1 MSLTLPT
8 NYENATQLNNIN
20 ENWIVQLYYG
30 DETNFTGISLKD
42 TIVNSIE
49 YEGIITNVPAIRNSI
64 NVFESTADS
73 GNITLNII
81 NRVKKVGNAD
91 KKLSETLHTKIV
103 NEDIY
108 INRKIKVYSQINNDS
123 NLSNCLLLFEG
134 KIKTIAHSLTNLTL
148 TAINNNVYDD
158 IELLKTTSNG
168 VVIPLAFGKF
178 AEHSSINDSYF
189 GLGYT
194 GDLDNITSTTGLPI
208 NSQILKT
215 SNISGSD
222 KFTSYALRPAF
233 LAIKDMNEDISTIE
247 ENTDEIEE
255 NEHLVNSNQL
265 RNTRVSYIVGP
276 DAVNASFVSN
286 EQTEATKKPS
296 FFIYDNCYNKFLPIW
311 TYGKDYGN
319 GYSGVY
325 NDYDTFEVESGAYAL
340 WTDIGFRRGFF
351 IRPHTI
357 EPVSSNNGYNSF
369 GRTVT
374 IEEDNNNPL
383 SNAIDSDTTTY
394 AQIDFS
400 VTSTSFISYGYYK
413 FKIRLKPP
421 SGQISQVTDEGF
433 KSDVVL
439 RYKYT
444 GTNTHLFKIY
454 VKNMDSSVIYQT
466 GNDTTIK
473 LRPINVNFGVQ
484 DIELMIR
491 VSADQ
496 STTNVG
502 NFKLYDIYWNCEY
515 ANSYKEVDGVI
526 EYNDSPEKIYTAL
539 DGVSKLNNI
548 TPGVNNTIENILDA
562 HRELLF
568 RYTDIGNSAPINYD
582 QLLDRRKFW
591 HIRDSIHEETTL
603 KEKLEQYQ
611 KEGCFIYTEENNQ
624 PKYIFIKPAYDSTDI
639 IFNFKDSDYKNLN
652 ITLTDNYYTKF
663 ILDYQKHPAT
673 GNYKYKIN
681 VNTSDKSHWG
691 YGITNEN
698 CKSFKLDALVRQARY
713 YTPENEDYIN
723 FDGNIYH
730 AHGIGLYN
738 ANGTIQSNMT
748 IDNGFLNYMV
758 KLMHR
763 PRTIINLELLNPK
776 FYKLQCGDIVSF
788 DSLNYD
794 INNKFYNE
802 TLSNYPFMI
811 IDISKKIN
819 NIKIKLLE
827 IGS

>member
-42 TIVNSIE
+42 TIVDSIE

-81 NRVKKVGNAD
+81 NRVKKVNNAD

-194 GDLDNITSTTGLPI
+194 GDLDNITSTNGLPI

-255 NEHLVNSNQL
+255 NEHLINSNQL

-296 FFIYDNCYNKFLPIW
+296 FFIYDNSYNKFLPIW

-351 IRPHTI
+351 IR
-357 EPVSSNNGYNSF
+357 
-369 GRTVT
+369 
-374 IEEDNNNPL
+374 
-383 SNAIDSDTTTY
+383 
-394 AQIDFS
+394 
-400 VTSTSFISYGYYK
+400 
-413 FKIRLKPP
+413 
-421 SGQISQVTDEGF
+421 
-433 KSDVVL
+433 
-439 RYKYT
+439 
-444 GTNTHLFKIY
+444 
-454 VKNMDSSVIYQT
+454 
-466 GNDTTIK
+466 
-473 LRPINVNFGVQ
+473 
-484 DIELMIR
+484 
-491 VSADQ
+491 
-496 STTNVG
+496 
-502 NFKLYDIYWNCEY
+502 
-515 ANSYKEVDGVI
+515 
-526 EYNDSPEKIYTAL
+526 
-539 DGVSKLNNI
+539 LN
-548 TPGVNNTIENILDA
+548 
-562 HRELLF
+562 
-568 RYTDIGNSAPINYD
+568 
-582 QLLDRRKFW
+582 
-591 HIRDSIHEETTL
+591 
-603 KEKLEQYQ
+603 
-611 KEGCFIYTEENNQ
+611 
-624 PKYIFIKPAYDSTDI
+624 
-639 IFNFKDSDYKNLN
+639 
-652 ITLTDNYYTKF
+652 
-663 ILDYQKHPAT
+663 
-673 GNYKYKIN
+673 
-681 VNTSDKSHWG
+681 
-691 YGITNEN
+691 
-698 CKSFKLDALVRQARY
+698 
-713 YTPENEDYIN
+713 
-723 FDGNIYH
+723 
-730 AHGIGLYN
+730 
-738 ANGTIQSNMT
+738 
-748 IDNGFLNYMV
+748 
-758 KLMHR
+758 
-763 PRTIINLELLNPK
+763 
-776 FYKLQCGDIVSF
+776 
-788 DSLNYD
+788 
-794 INNKFYNE
+794 
-802 TLSNYPFMI
+802 
-811 IDISKKIN
+811 
-819 NIKIKLLE
+819 
-827 IGS
+827 